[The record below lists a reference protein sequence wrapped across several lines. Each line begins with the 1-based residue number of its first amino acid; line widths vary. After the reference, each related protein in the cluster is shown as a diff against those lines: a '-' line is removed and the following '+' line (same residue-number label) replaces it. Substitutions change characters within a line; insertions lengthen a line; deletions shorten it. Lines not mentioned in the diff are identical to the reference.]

1 MSSGETTT
9 SRLNIILREPEQIE
23 LLKACM
29 QRMSASRGGVKMSA
43 IATLIELSRFYLE
56 NADKIDP
63 ISETMM
69 ALAKKSKH

>member
-1 MSSGETTT
+1 MSTGETTT

-29 QRMSASRGGVKMSA
+29 HRMSASRGGVKMSA

-63 ISETMM
+63 ISDTMM
-69 ALAKKSKH
+69 ALAKKSKN